1 MAKAKQVLEESIR
14 ELYEALKPKCLMLA
28 DMGCGS
34 GPNALLVVS
43 EIMEAMNEACRNL
56 NRPMLEFG
64 VFLNDL
70 PGNDF
75 NALFLQFLPSFYKQ
89 IEEGDGC
96 NFGPCFVSAT
106 PKSFYGRVFPSQF
119 LHFVHSSFSLHWL
132 SQVNYLSKCRHMY
145 KVKVVYIWISPNPIK
160 TGLILKIVVGC
171 TYCSYYFF
179 VFDNIL
185 LDINF

>member
-14 ELYEALKPKCLMLA
+14 ELYEAPQPKCLMLA

-43 EIMEAMNEACRNL
+43 EIMEAMNAACRNL

-106 PKSFYGRVFPSQF
+106 PKSFYGRVFPTQF

-132 SQVNYLSKCRHMY
+132 SQVNHLSKCRHMY
-145 KVKVVYIWISPNPIK
+145 KVKVVYI
-160 TGLILKIVVGC
+160 
-171 TYCSYYFF
+171 
-179 VFDNIL
+179 
-185 LDINF
+185 